1 MTKWNDG
8 GRPNPCHGCPD
19 RYYACSDHCT
29 KDEFL
34 KWKAEQALVR
44 QNRRKSQ
51 ELAGYIS
58 DNAKRRGHTK

>member
-1 MTKWNDG
+1 MSFNSG

-19 RYYACSDHCT
+19 RYTACSDTCT
-29 KDEFL
+29 KESFL
-34 KWKAEQALVR
+34 KWKHEQDVIR
-44 QNRRKSQ
+44 ENRRKSQ